1 MNAVQLQLEA
11 REEENRHRF
20 QTMVQHPGSE
30 VRAARPNRRSLSVE
44 LLVQERV
51 HTLRLVLQAGK
62 VVQQARNLV
71 SLSRPVETENLN
83 ERHENVFVIKEKRLD
98 TFLCLLIGVESKFDN
113 NSGMLVVELSIL
125 TSGSLNSGF
134 FGMRTGGA
142 MKIFAESLSTS
153 DNFVFPKTLL
163 FSGR

>member
-20 QTMVQHPGSE
+20 QAVVEHPGPE
-30 VRAARPNRRSLSVE
+30 VRAARSNRRLPIQ

-71 SLSRPVETENLN
+71 SLARPVEAENLD
-83 ERHENVFVIKEKRLD
+83 ERHENVFVIEEKRLD
-98 TFLCLLIGVESKFDN
+98 AFLCLLIRVESKFDN
-113 NSGMLVVELSIL
+113 NLEILS
-125 TSGSLNSGF
+125 SSY
-134 FGMRTGGA
+134 R
-142 MKIFAESLSTS
+142 
-153 DNFVFPKTLL
+153 
-163 FSGR
+163 FSPQDR

>member
-20 QTMVQHPGSE
+20 QAVVEHPGSE
-30 VRAARPNRRSLSVE
+30 VRATRSDRRLSVE

-51 HTLRLVLQAGK
+51 HTLGLVLQAGK

-83 ERHENVFVIKEKRLD
+83 ERHENVFVVEKERLD

-113 NSGMLVVELSIL
+113 NSRMLS
-125 TSGSLNSGF
+125 SY
-134 FGMRTGGA
+134 R
-142 MKIFAESLSTS
+142 
-153 DNFVFPKTLL
+153 
-163 FSGR
+163 FSPQDH